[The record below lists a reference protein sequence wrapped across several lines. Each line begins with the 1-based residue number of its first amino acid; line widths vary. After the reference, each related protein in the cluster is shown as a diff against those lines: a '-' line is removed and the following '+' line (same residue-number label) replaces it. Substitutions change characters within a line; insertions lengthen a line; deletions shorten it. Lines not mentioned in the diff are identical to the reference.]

1 MSSKIPCIFGFLE
14 ALLHLRTMKFQL
26 SYGVRLM
33 LLATFLFNV
42 MNVCVKLVSHI
53 PSTQVVFIRSII
65 SVSLCL
71 YFLKK
76 AKVKVFGNNKKI
88 LLLRG
93 IFGGSA
99 LVLYFTTL
107 QKMPLASAI
116 VIHYTAPIFTTI
128 LTYLLLKEKVIK
140 WQWAFLLLSFA
151 GILLIKNFDA
161 RIDTIYL
168 LMGLSAAVFSAL
180 AYTCIRVLR
189 ESEHPLVIVLYFPL
203 VTMPVTGLIAA
214 GNWVVPSWKD
224 WLLLIAIGL
233 LTQMAQLLM
242 TKSYQAE
249 AASRVASVNYS
260 GIIYALS
267 FGVIFFNE
275 YFNWLVLTGMFVVVA
290 GVLLNLLVSQKLLTA
305 AKK

>member
-1 MSSKIPCIFGFLE
+1 
-14 ALLHLRTMKFQL
+14 
-26 SYGVRLM
+26 
-33 LLATFLFNV
+33 
-42 MNVCVKLVSHI
+42 
-53 PSTQVVFIRSII
+53 
-65 SVSLCL
+65 
-71 YFLKK
+71 
-76 AKVKVFGNNKKI
+76 
-88 LLLRG
+88 
-93 IFGGSA
+93 
-99 LVLYFTTL
+99 
-107 QKMPLASAI
+107 
-116 VIHYTAPIFTTI
+116 
-128 LTYLLLKEKVIK
+128 
-140 WQWAFLLLSFA
+140 
-151 GILLIKNFDA
+151 
-161 RIDTIYL
+161 
-168 LMGLSAAVFSAL
+168 
-180 AYTCIRVLR
+180 
-189 ESEHPLVIVLYFPL
+189 
-203 VTMPVTGLIAA
+203 MPVTGLIAA